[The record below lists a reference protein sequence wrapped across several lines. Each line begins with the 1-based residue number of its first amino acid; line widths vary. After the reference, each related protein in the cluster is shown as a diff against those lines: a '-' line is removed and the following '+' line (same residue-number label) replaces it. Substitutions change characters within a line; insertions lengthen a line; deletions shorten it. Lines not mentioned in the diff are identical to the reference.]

1 MFPLKD
7 DVPSRRF
14 PMVTLMIIIAF
25 GALLCSVIRV
35 NLFDHH
41 YQKPA
46 FAWGRP
52 IPPEGRT

>member
-41 YQKPA
+41 YQKEA
-46 FAWGRP
+46 FAWG
-52 IPPEGRT
+52 